1 MTDDFFSMIVE
12 AGLDYGDPQAFSTRA
27 DLMARKISVF
37 ARGMWTCEG
46 RALPDPAPIESL
58 LAAYNNLYLAGVE
71 NWRSDERGEAR
82 VFSKEDD
89 RQYLLRCFEEA
100 RWELGLLLR
109 SPARVPN
116 SVLVDVEIELSNLIA
131 RLKRDEWKQS

>member
-27 DLMARKISVF
+27 DLMARKVSSV
-37 ARGMWTCEG
+37 AHGMWACEG

-82 VFSKEDD
+82 VFSIDDD
-89 RQYLLRCFEEA
+89 RRYLLRCFEEA
-100 RWELGLLLR
+100 HWELALVLR
-109 SPARVPN
+109 SAKRPN
-116 SVLVDVEIELSNLIA
+116 AILIYVEMELSNLIA